1 MFGTEVGDEMLPA
14 VDDGSSPEIILN
26 TSFVFFGYNY
36 TSLYVS
42 NLLLWM
48 VYANPYNR
56 PDYSL

>member
-42 NLLLWM
+42 NLLL
-48 VYANPYNR
+48 
-56 PDYSL
+56 